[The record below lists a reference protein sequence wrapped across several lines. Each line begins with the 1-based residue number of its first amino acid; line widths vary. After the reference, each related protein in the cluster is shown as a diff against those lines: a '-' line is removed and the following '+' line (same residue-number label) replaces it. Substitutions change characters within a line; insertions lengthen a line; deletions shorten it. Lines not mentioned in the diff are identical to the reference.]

1 MRFALHGMCSLYS
14 NILSDIRLAK
24 ETGYEGLE
32 VHTDKL
38 WRYLEAGYTAQMLN
52 ERLQAAGIVPSAID
66 IIGGVE
72 ATTKDDQKRVF
83 EQTEILCRVAKEI
96 GAPTIQLNA
105 FEG

>member
-1 MRFALHGMCSLYS
+1 MALFGS
-14 NILSDIRLAK
+14 
-24 ETGYEGLE
+24 
-32 VHTDKL
+32 
-38 WRYLEAGYTAQMLN
+38 GYTAQMLN